1 MTPRLSQRR
10 APLTTVP
17 TCGTS
22 TKISKNSDSKNSP
35 RAWRSHSAMGTWNAS
50 SAATNAITRAKMW
63 RTRKCVGAIL
73 PKRGLSGRA
82 MEAE

>member
-1 MTPRLSQRR
+1 MMPRLSQRR

-17 TCGTS
+17 TPGTS
-22 TKISKNSDSKNSP
+22 TSTNKNSDSKNSA
-35 RAWRSHSAMGTWNAS
+35 RAWRSHSTIGIWNAS